1 VICTPRSL
9 SGVEKNNMKKL
20 LICSS
25 LAASIIYLLLCGPNY
40 ASEHKTTELNR
51 KMAEISSLQQS
62 LSQKISLVM
71 QKQEQLKQK
80 VDALEK
86 EIKQEKEQFQI
97 ESYLK
102 AIRNPRI
109 EFNLNLIQLL
119 YGYITGLTDK
129 ISYFQNGYQTL
140 DFFRQQAQDDLLMI
154 ETLNDMEID
163 KLIAQINSVLDE
175 FIPELGKPIFDTN
188 DIPSKN
194 TEKIWNEIIQQQ
206 NAKG

>member
-1 VICTPRSL
+1 
-9 SGVEKNNMKKL
+9 M
-20 LICSS
+20 
-25 LAASIIYLLLCGPNY
+25 IYLLFCGPNY

-62 LSQKISLVM
+62 LSQKILLVM
-71 QKQEQLKQK
+71 QRQEQLKQK
-80 VDALEK
+80 VDELEK
-86 EIKQEKEQFQI
+86 EIKQEKEQLQI

-109 EFNLNLIQLL
+109 EFNLKLIQLL
-119 YGYITGLTDK
+119 FGYITGLTEK

-140 DFFRQQAQDDLLMI
+140 EFVRQQVQDDLLMI
-154 ETLNDMEID
+154 KTLNDMEID

-175 FIPELGKPIFDTN
+175 FIPELGQPLFDTN
-188 DIPSKN
+188 DIPSKK

>member
-1 VICTPRSL
+1 
-9 SGVEKNNMKKL
+9 MKKH

-25 LAASIIYLLLCGPNY
+25 LAAMMIYLLLCGPNY

-62 LSQKISLVM
+62 LLNKISLAL
-71 QKQEQLKQK
+71 QKQELLKQK
-80 VDALEK
+80 VDELEK
-86 EIKQEKEQFQI
+86 EIKQEKEQLQI

-102 AIRNPRI
+102 AIQDPRI
-109 EFNLNLIQLL
+109 EFNLKLIQLL
-119 YGYITGLTDK
+119 FGYMTGLTDK

-154 ETLNDMEID
+154 KTLNDMEID

-188 DIPSKN
+188 DITAKD

>member
-1 VICTPRSL
+1 
-9 SGVEKNNMKKL
+9 MKKH

-25 LAASIIYLLLCGPNY
+25 LAAMMIYLLLCGPNY

-62 LSQKISLVM
+62 LLNKISLAM
-71 QKQEQLKQK
+71 QKREQLKQK
-80 VDALEK
+80 VDELEK
-86 EIKQEKEQFQI
+86 EIKQEKEQLQI

-102 AIRNPRI
+102 AIQDPRI
-109 EFNLNLIQLL
+109 EFNLKLIQLL
-119 YGYITGLTDK
+119 FGYMTGLTNK

-154 ETLNDMEID
+154 KTLNDMEID

-175 FIPELGKPIFDTN
+175 FIPELGKPIFDAN
-188 DIPSKN
+188 DITAKD
-194 TEKIWNEIIQQQ
+194 TEKIWNEIIQPQ

>member
-1 VICTPRSL
+1 
-9 SGVEKNNMKKL
+9 MKKH

-25 LAASIIYLLLCGPNY
+25 LAAMMIYLLLCGPNY

-62 LSQKISLVM
+62 LLNKISLAL
-71 QKQEQLKQK
+71 QKQELLKQK
-80 VDALEK
+80 VDELEK
-86 EIKQEKEQFQI
+86 EIKQEKEQLQI
-97 ESYLK
+97 ESYMK
-102 AIRNPRI
+102 AIQDPRI
-109 EFNLNLIQLL
+109 EFNLKLIQLL
-119 YGYITGLTDK
+119 FGYMTGLTDK
-129 ISYFQNGYQTL
+129 ITYFQNGYQTL

-154 ETLNDMEID
+154 KTLNDMEID

-188 DIPSKN
+188 DITAKD

-206 NAKG
+206 TAKG

>member
-1 VICTPRSL
+1 MI
-9 SGVEKNNMKKL
+9 MKKHL
-20 LICSS
+20 VCNS
-25 LAASIIYLLLCGPNY
+25 LAALMIYLLFCGPNY

-62 LSQKISLVM
+62 LSQKILLVM
-71 QKQEQLKQK
+71 QRQEQLKQK
-80 VDALEK
+80 VDELEK
-86 EIKQEKEQFQI
+86 EIKQEKEQLQI

-109 EFNLNLIQLL
+109 EFNLKLIQLL
-119 YGYITGLTDK
+119 FGYITGLTER
-129 ISYFQNGYQTL
+129 ISYFRNGYQTL
-140 DFFRQQAQDDLLMI
+140 EFVRQQVQDDLLMI
-154 ETLNDMEID
+154 KTLNDMEID

-175 FIPELGKPIFDTN
+175 FIPELGKPLFDTN
-188 DIPSKN
+188 DISSKK

>member
-1 VICTPRSL
+1 
-9 SGVEKNNMKKL
+9 M
-20 LICSS
+20 
-25 LAASIIYLLLCGPNY
+25 IYLLLCGPNY

-62 LSQKISLVM
+62 LLNKISLAL
-71 QKQEQLKQK
+71 QKQELLKQK
-80 VDALEK
+80 VDELEK
-86 EIKQEKEQFQI
+86 EIKQEKEQLQI

-102 AIRNPRI
+102 AIQDPRI
-109 EFNLNLIQLL
+109 EFNLKLIQLL
-119 YGYITGLTDK
+119 FGYMTGLTDK

-154 ETLNDMEID
+154 KTLNDMEID

-188 DIPSKN
+188 DITAKD
-194 TEKIWNEIIQQQ
+194 TEKIWNEIIQQK

>member
-1 VICTPRSL
+1 VGSCEETD
-9 SGVEKNNMKKL
+9 MKKH

-25 LAASIIYLLLCGPNY
+25 LAAMMIYLLLCGPNY

-62 LSQKISLVM
+62 LLNKISLAI
-71 QKQEQLKQK
+71 QKREQLKQK
-80 VDALEK
+80 VDELEK
-86 EIKQEKEQFQI
+86 EIKQEKEQLQI

-102 AIRNPRI
+102 AIQDPRI
-109 EFNLNLIQLL
+109 EFNLKLIQLL
-119 YGYITGLTDK
+119 FGYMTGLTDK

-154 ETLNDMEID
+154 KTLNDMEID

-188 DIPSKN
+188 DITLKG

>member
-1 VICTPRSL
+1 MI
-9 SGVEKNNMKKL
+9 MKKHL
-20 LICSS
+20 VCNS
-25 LAASIIYLLLCGPNY
+25 LAALMIYLLFCGPNY

-51 KMAEISSLQQS
+51 KISEISSLQQS
-62 LSQKISLVM
+62 LSQKILLVM
-71 QKQEQLKQK
+71 QRQEQLKQK
-80 VDALEK
+80 VDELEK
-86 EIKQEKEQFQI
+86 EIKQEKEQLQI

-109 EFNLNLIQLL
+109 EFNLKLIQLL
-119 YGYITGLTDK
+119 FGYITGLTEK

-140 DFFRQQAQDDLLMI
+140 EFVRQQAQDDLLMI
-154 ETLNDMEID
+154 KTLNDMEID

-194 TEKIWNEIIQQQ
+194 TEKIWDEIIQQQ